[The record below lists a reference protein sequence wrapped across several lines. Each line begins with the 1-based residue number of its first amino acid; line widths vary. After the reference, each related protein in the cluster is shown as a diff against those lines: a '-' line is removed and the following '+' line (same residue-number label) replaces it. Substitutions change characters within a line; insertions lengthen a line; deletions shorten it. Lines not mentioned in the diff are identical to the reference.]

1 MATPIEERYI
11 QKHPKAQA
19 HFNEAKNIFP
29 DGVTHDA
36 RRLQP
41 FPLYITRA
49 EGSHKWDVD
58 GNKIIDYKTGHGSML
73 LGHSHPA
80 IVKAVQ
86 DAMSKGTHMGQST
99 EAEIRWGKLVQDL
112 IPCAEKVRFNSSGT
126 EAVMMVMKLVRAYT
140 GKSKIIK
147 FTDHFHGWSDYAQA
161 GGAGLGGIPQETL
174 DTMIVLPPN
183 DIGLV
188 EKTLKS
194 RNDVAAV
201 MLEPTGA
208 HMGLEPILP
217 SFLTELRDLT
227 KKHNVLLHFDEVVT
241 GFRISKGG
249 ASGYYGVIPDI
260 TSLAKIVGGGLP
272 GAAVAGRADIIDQI
286 KFHNDPDYDR
296 NRRVGHPG
304 TFNANPLSAAAGA
317 TALELI
323 KTTPVNE
330 KNDKFANKLKAE
342 LNSLL
347 GKLEV
352 PGCVSGVNGGGL
364 LFMKI
369 GVDHDCDKEV
379 CVMSPEDF
387 KKTQN
392 AKRNS
397 QLQLALLNH
406 GIDPMSNG
414 TRLITSAAHTDQDV
428 TDTVAAYEK
437 ALTEV
442 REVGLL

>member
-1 MATPIEERYI
+1 
-11 QKHPKAQA
+11 
-19 HFNEAKNIFP
+19 
-29 DGVTHDA
+29 
-36 RRLQP
+36 
-41 FPLYITRA
+41 
-49 EGSHKWDVD
+49 
-58 GNKIIDYKTGHGSML
+58 
-73 LGHSHPA
+73 
-80 IVKAVQ
+80 
-86 DAMSKGTHMGQST
+86 
-99 EAEIRWGKLVQDL
+99 
-112 IPCAEKVRFNSSGT
+112 
-126 EAVMMVMKLVRAYT
+126 
-140 GKSKIIK
+140 
-147 FTDHFHGWSDYAQA
+147 
-161 GGAGLGGIPQETL
+161 
-174 DTMIVLPPN
+174 
-183 DIGLV
+183 
-188 EKTLKS
+188 
-194 RNDVAAV
+194 
-201 MLEPTGA
+201 
-208 HMGLEPILP
+208 
-217 SFLTELRDLT
+217 
-227 KKHNVLLHFDEVVT
+227 
-241 GFRISKGG
+241 
-249 ASGYYGVIPDI
+249 
-260 TSLAKIVGGGLP
+260 
-272 GAAVAGRADIIDQI
+272 
-286 KFHNDPDYDR
+286 
-296 NRRVGHPG
+296 
-304 TFNANPLSAAAGA
+304 
-317 TALELI
+317 
-323 KTTPVNE
+323 NE